1 MKHLF
6 YSLILFFAFTSCD
19 KGELPKPKMIDAGAE
34 TIQVSMGGNYENQV
48 FYNLESREIIA
59 QNNREI
65 WDLAFESSADG
76 FYIRLNDSKLMAAKP
91 SGQTEFSAV
100 TSTQNTNWK
109 WDRPSG
115 NLDSTAIGDWRN
127 SDEVFI
133 IDRGMNISGS
143 ALGRFK
149 LKPISVSETNYE
161 IEFGPLNSTTPFVF
175 SIPKNQETTWTY
187 FSFNNSGE
195 IKSIAPKKNKWDLC
209 FTSYTHVFDAHTPY
223 LVTGV
228 LLNPHAVSAQ
238 VHAYTFESVSFAT
251 TLTKPFSEQLNII
264 GYDWKTF
271 DFDLSIYTIDTA
283 RTFVVKTTSGKLIKL
298 KFIDFY
304 DQNGVKGTP
313 TLEIEELIP

>member
-1 MKHLF
+1 
-6 YSLILFFAFTSCD
+6 
-19 KGELPKPKMIDAGAE
+19 
-34 TIQVSMGGNYENQV
+34 
-48 FYNLESREIIA
+48 
-59 QNNREI
+59 
-65 WDLAFESSADG
+65 
-76 FYIRLNDSKLMAAKP
+76 
-91 SGQTEFSAV
+91 
-100 TSTQNTNWK
+100 
-109 WDRPSG
+109 
-115 NLDSTAIGDWRN
+115 
-127 SDEVFI
+127 
-133 IDRGMNISGS
+133 
-143 ALGRFK
+143 
-149 LKPISVSETNYE
+149 
-161 IEFGPLNSTTPFVF
+161 VF
-175 SIPKNQETTWTY
+175 SIPKNQETSWTY

-195 IKSIAPKKNKWDLC
+195 IKSIAPKKNQWDLC
-209 FTSYTHVFDAHTPY
+209 FTSYTHVFDTHTPY

-238 VHAYTFESVSFAT
+238 VHAYPFESVSFAT

>member
-1 MKHLF
+1 MKHIV
-6 YSLILFFAFTSCD
+6 YSILVFFAITSCD
-19 KGELPKPKMIDAGAE
+19 KGELPKPKTVSSGVE

-59 QNNREI
+59 QNNRES

-76 FYIRLNDSKLMAAKP
+76 FHIRLNDSKLMAAKS

-100 TSTQNTNWK
+100 TTTQNTNWK

-127 SDEVFI
+127 SEEVYI
-133 IDRGMNISGS
+133 IDRGMNVSGTS
-143 ALGRFK
+143 LGRFK
-149 LKPISVSETNYE
+149 LKVGSVSELKYE
-161 IEFGPLNSTTPFVF
+161 IEFGPLNSTTPLLF
-175 SIPKNQETTWTY
+175 SIPKNQETSWTY

-195 IKSIAPKKNKWDLC
+195 IKSIAPKKNQWDLC
-209 FTSYTHVFDAHTPY
+209 FTSYTHVFDTHTPY

-238 VHAYTFESVSFAT
+238 VHAHPFESVSFAT

-304 DQNGVKGTP
+304 DQNGVKGAP
-313 TLEIEELIP
+313 TLEIEALIP